1 MLWRG
6 DTRTELELAREL
18 KKMAGLEPTPAPP
31 LAVERT
37 ATPAAPAPSVEVPEP
52 PVLAERPASPD
63 EFAAY
68 VPRAPRATRVVVG
81 LLLVASLALTA
92 YLWLRH
98 PEIFSGHR

>member
-1 MLWRG
+1 
-6 DTRTELELAREL
+6 
-18 KKMAGLEPTPAPP
+18 MAGLEPTPAPP
-31 LAVERT
+31 LAVER
-37 ATPAAPAPSVEVPEP
+37 AVTPAAPATALAVPAPPS
-52 PVLAERPASPD
+52 LAERSASSD

-81 LLLVASLALTA
+81 LLLVASLVLTA